1 MTLRNVLAKH
11 ASTIFL
17 VFGFLV
23 LIALAVFAVKRGK
36 GASNSRSIFGDS
48 NGPEALCKIRLGP
61 TSDQYVFNTTEDDCE
76 HSLKVRYQGDDQT
89 CHVIPL
95 TVLINGGKEIVF
107 KGTFDDCKNWV
118 SMTWNDSVILP
129 PPSSQSRKVA
139 KSQGGKVVRG
149 ENPMGACYTKNLAVN
164 DCWENVHK
172 SACPPG
178 RFMGFIEGG
187 NCRGI

>member
-1 MTLRNVLAKH
+1 MTFTFRNVFAKH
-11 ASTIFL
+11 ASTILL
-17 VFGFLV
+17 VLGILV
-23 LIALAVFAVKRGK
+23 LIALAVFAVKRVK
-36 GASNSRSIFGDS
+36 GASNSRLIFGDS

-61 TSDQYVFNTTEDDCE
+61 TGDQYVFNTTEDDCE
-76 HSLKVRYQGDDQT
+76 QALKVRYQGNDQT

-129 PPSSQSRKVA
+129 PPSSQGR
-139 KSQGGKVVRG
+139 KVVRDDD
-149 ENPMGACYTKNLAVN
+149 PTGACYTKNLAVN

-178 RFMGFIEGG
+178 RFMGFTAGVD
-187 NCRGI
+187 CRGFN